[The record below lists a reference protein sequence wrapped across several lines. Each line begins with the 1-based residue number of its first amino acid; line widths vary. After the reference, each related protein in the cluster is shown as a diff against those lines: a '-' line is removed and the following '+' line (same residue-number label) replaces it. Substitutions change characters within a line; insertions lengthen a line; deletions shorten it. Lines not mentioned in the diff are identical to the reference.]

1 MDDLD
6 LVVPGTLRLSA
17 VGALVVG
24 MMLVACEAQIL
35 LALAGWTSWLSM
47 AAIVYPL
54 LAIAHFAA
62 GASSYEGNTAG
73 VVGAAVLSAGTA
85 IGLLVWFA
93 LLLYV
98 GFLTPLVLLTAA
110 GAALS
115 ATLSAANIPAARR
128 LGAARRRLVA

>member
-1 MDDLD
+1 MDDID
-6 LVVPGTLRLSA
+6 LVVPGTVRLSA

-24 MMLVACEAQIL
+24 VMLMACEAQIL
-35 LALAGWTSWLSM
+35 LAMAGWDWWLVL

-54 LAIAHFAA
+54 LAVAHFAA
-62 GASSYEGNTAG
+62 GVSSYDGNPVG
-73 VVGAAVLSAGTA
+73 VGGAALLGAGTA
-85 IGLLVWFA
+85 LGLFLWFA

-110 GAALS
+110 AAALT

-128 LGAARRRLVA
+128 LGAARRKLVA